1 MNKPSSSMSVVERDD
16 DVVVEPPQGQFQAIQ
31 PFRFLDTSVAD
42 NCVLIL
48 LNQSFAKLNLIRFW
62 KATELHICADGGAN
76 RLYDFFSDSTRDNF
90 IPEFITGDFD
100 SIRDEVK
107 QYYAS
112 KGSRIIEQST
122 QYATDFMKA
131 VTIAQ
136 IWYGLAELK
145 QTLLKSSDSIDSH
158 DGLVRL
164 VEKIPKPESDN
175 NPIPVHLYI
184 LSALGGRFDQTV
196 HSISQ
201 LYKLNETDPH
211 LRLLFITEYDV
222 VFVLSRGTNYIS
234 YKSKAVFSSSSVPT
248 CGLLPLGSSQVTID
262 SDGLKYDV
270 HNWESS
276 MTTQVSS
283 SNGLS
288 GTKGVVVRILDPLV
302 MNIEIDSSRVTEES
316 SSEN

>member
-1 MNKPSSSMSVVERDD
+1 MSVVERDD
-16 DVVVEPPQGQFQAIQ
+16 DMVVEPPEGQYQTIE
-31 PFRFLDTSVAD
+31 PFRFLDTSGSD

-48 LNQSFAKLNLIRFW
+48 LNQSFAKMNLIRFW
-62 KATELHICADGGAN
+62 NATELHICADGGAN
-76 RLYDFFSDSTRDNF
+76 RLYDFFSDSTRDSY

-107 QYYAS
+107 EYYAS

-136 IWYGLAELK
+136 IWYGLADLK
-145 QTLLKSSDSIDSH
+145 QTLLNSSNTIDSH

-164 VEKIPKPESDN
+164 VEKNKKDQSLL
-175 NPIPVHLYI
+175 PVHLYI
-184 LSALGGRFDQTV
+184 LSALGGRFDQTI

-201 LYKLNETDPH
+201 LYKLNETDLH

-222 VFVLSRGTNYIS
+222 VFVLSRGANFVS
-234 YKSKAVFSSSSVPT
+234 YKSKSVFSSSLVPT
-248 CGLLPLGSSQVTID
+248 CGLLPLGSSQVTIN
-262 SDGLKYDV
+262 SYGLKYDV
-270 HNWESS
+270 YDWESS

-302 MNIEIDSSRVTEES
+302 MNIEIDSSRVTAEN
-316 SSEN
+316 SSET